1 MNTNKTMCTSSLLM
15 ELSKVGNKIKSA
27 GKNKQC
33 TMQVKDI
40 TIDIMSKKRVWK
52 FISLLLQI
60 YYLNA
65 IIFYPNLIF
74 LSIRGVYENFFN
86 IIYII

>member
-1 MNTNKTMCTSSLLM
+1 M

-33 TMQVKDI
+33 TIHAKDI
-40 TIDIMSKKRVWK
+40 TMETMSKKRVEL
-52 FISLLLQI
+52 FILLLLQI

-65 IIFYPNLIF
+65 IIFYQKHIL
-74 LSIRGVYENFFN
+74 LLIRGFYENFF
-86 IIYII
+86 IIFYFI

>member
-40 TIDIMSKKRVWK
+40 TIDIMSKRRVWK
-52 FISLLLQI
+52 FISSLLQS

-65 IIFYPNLIF
+65 IIFYQDSIF
-74 LSIRGVYENFFN
+74 LNIRGVYENFFN

>member
-1 MNTNKTMCTSSLLM
+1 MNTNKIIWISSLLI

-40 TIDIMSKKRVWK
+40 TIDIMSRNLVDI
-52 FISLLLQI
+52 FMLLLLQK

-65 IIFYPNLIF
+65 IIFY
-74 LSIRGVYENFFN
+74 
-86 IIYII
+86 

>member
-15 ELSKVGNKIKSA
+15 ELSKVGNKIKTA

-40 TIDIMSKKRVWK
+40 TIDIMSKRRV
-52 FISLLLQI
+52 
-60 YYLNA
+60 
-65 IIFYPNLIF
+65 
-74 LSIRGVYENFFN
+74 
-86 IIYII
+86 

>member
-1 MNTNKTMCTSSLLM
+1 MLIGYMNTNNIIWTSSLLI
-15 ELSKVGNKIKSA
+15 EPSKVGNNINSA

-40 TIDIMSKKRVWK
+40 TIDIMSRNLVDI
-52 FISLLLQI
+52 FMLLLLQK

-65 IIFYPNLIF
+65 IIFY
-74 LSIRGVYENFFN
+74 
-86 IIYII
+86 